1 MSATRA
7 VARLAQ
13 RGAIGAVTSEQLGPA
28 LDAMLARHA
37 ANPAAHPRPAAYAG
51 FDPTASSLHVGH
63 LVTVNALRALQ
74 KVGVRPIVLVGG
86 ATGAIGDPSGRDAE
100 RPLQSPDALR
110 ENVES
115 MQRGLEQLIDFH
127 CPVAPALLLNNADW
141 YGRMDAITLLRDVG
155 RHFRLNTMLARDSVK
170 QRHGSAGDSDGISF
184 TELSYQVL
192 QGYDFAHLH
201 RDHGCIL
208 QIGGSDQWG
217 NITAGLELIR
227 RTRGADSD
235 SDGVSDAHAGLP
247 PAYGLTVPLLTTAA
261 GQKYG
266 KSAGNAVWLDPT
278 MTSDFELLQHFLRAE
293 DADVGTLLRLLTDLP
308 LEEVD
313 ALAAAHRA
321 DPGRRNAQNVLADE
335 MMRLVRGEAALVAAQ
350 QATAALYGGGS
361 FANVTAAAL
370 RSALHDAPSVHLA
383 RAAVVGQ
390 PLVDVVLASGAVH
403 SKKEC
408 ARLVAAGGLYLNN
421 ERVAATSGVTVTNSL
436 FIAEGSTLLVR
447 SGKRKYFVVHIDDE

>member
-1 MSATRA
+1 MIST
-7 VARLAQ
+7 
-13 RGAIGAVTSEQLGPA
+13 A
-28 LDAMLARHA
+28 L
-37 ANPAAHPRPAAYAG
+37 
-51 FDPTASSLHVGH
+51 S
-63 LVTVNALRALQ
+63 
-74 KVGVRPIVLVGG
+74 
-86 ATGAIGDPSGRDAE
+86 
-100 RPLQSPDALR
+100 
-110 ENVES
+110 
-115 MQRGLEQLIDFH
+115 
-127 CPVAPALLLNNADW
+127 PALLLNNADW

-192 QGYDFAHLH
+192 QGHDFAHLH
-201 RDHGCIL
+201 REHGCIL

-227 RTRGADSD
+227 RTRGAD
-235 SDGVSDAHAGLP
+235 DGVSDAAALP
-247 PAYGLTVPLLTTAA
+247 AAYGLTVPLLTTAG

-278 MTSDFELLQHFLRAE
+278 MTTDFELLQHFLRAE
-293 DADVGTLLRLLTDLP
+293 DADVETLLRLLTDIP
-308 LEEVD
+308 LERVD
-313 ALAAAHRA
+313 ELGEAHRA

-335 MMRLVRGEAALVAAQ
+335 MMRRVRGEAALVAAQ

-361 FANVTAAAL
+361 LANVTAAAL
-370 RSALHDAPSVHLA
+370 RSALHDAPSVRLA

-390 PLVDVVLASGAVH
+390 PLVDVVLASGAVR

-421 ERVAATSGVTVTNSL
+421 KRVATTSGVTVTSSL